1 MPGRNR
7 PERPSKLVNRRA
19 FLNIPYDAEYE
30 PLLLAFVAGLCS
42 FGLIPKATLQLA
54 GSQRRL
60 SRILGLIRR
69 CRFSFH
75 DLSRV
80 ELDPGP
86 PPTPRFN
93 MPFELGLCV
102 ALATGERR
110 GHRWFVFDAVAHRT
124 WKSLSDLAGTDV
136 YVHGNE
142 PVGVLRELANA
153 LHWSVHQPTVRDLE
167 AALNQLQA
175 FAIRLK
181 QDLRTESLFEA
192 RAFNELVY
200 AAQAL
205 ARRRRKT
212 KSGAPPA
219 P

>member
-1 MPGRNR
+1 MAGRKR
-7 PERPSKLVNRRA
+7 PERPSKLTNRRA
-19 FLNIPYDAEYE
+19 FLNVPYDAEYE

-102 ALATGERR
+102 ALAAGEHR

-136 YVHGNE
+136 YVHGSQ
-142 PVGVLRELANA
+142 PVGVLRQLVNA
-153 LHWSVHQPTVRDLE
+153 LDWKAHQPTVKDLE
-167 AALNQLQA
+167 AAYNQLHA

-181 QDLRTESLFEA
+181 RDLCTESLFEA
-192 RAFNELVY
+192 RAFNDLVF
-200 AAQAL
+200 AAQSL
-205 ARRRRKT
+205 ARRRWMS
-212 KSGAPPA
+212 KSAAPPRR
-219 P
+219 